1 MNFEEEI
8 NIKLILLG
16 ESAVGKTSIIN
27 RYVEDSFSND
37 IISSSSMT
45 YSRKRLTIN
54 KQNIILN
61 IWDTV
66 GQEKFKSLS
75 KLFFNDTKIVVLVY
89 SITEKDTFIK
99 LDYWLKTF
107 QETIGDDV
115 VLGVAGNKSDL
126 FFQQAV
132 SEEEG
137 AKYAEKIGAI
147 FSEISAKEN
156 KKGLDKFI
164 EQLVTEYIKRN
175 PNLITNRESIKLFEG
190 DDERQLKAG
199 CCTSNKNKRVI
210 KKYGNIVKE
219 KKGVINVIFLGENS
233 AGKTSIINRI
243 NNDEFNFEE
252 KHTEKLNKTYTK
264 YNKGKIKL
272 QIIINDVDN
281 DKKKSSEFIDLI
293 KKSDIFFLVYD
304 VKDDKSAGNIY
315 YWIEVISQ
323 MKDDINKDLIYI
335 LANKNDKGDEN
346 KNIKLIEK
354 GRQIAE
360 INNAKFKAVS
370 AKDNEGIDKIIEESV
385 DEYLAKS

>member
-126 FFQQAV
+126 FFQQTV

-175 PNLITNRESIKLFEG
+175 PNLITNKESIRLFEG
-190 DDERQLKAG
+190 DDERQIKAG

-281 DKKKSSEFIDLI
+281 DKKKSSEFIELI

-346 KNIKLIEK
+346 KNFKLIEK

-360 INNAKFKAVS
+360 INNAKFKAIS

>member
-1 MNFEEEI
+1 MNMNFEEEI

-126 FFQQAV
+126 FFQQTV

-147 FSEISAKEN
+147 F
-156 KKGLDKFI
+156 F
-164 EQLVTEYIKRN
+164 RN
-175 PNLITNRESIKLFEG
+175 FS
-190 DDERQLKAG
+190 
-199 CCTSNKNKRVI
+199 
-210 KKYGNIVKE
+210 
-219 KKGVINVIFLGENS
+219 
-233 AGKTSIINRI
+233 
-243 NNDEFNFEE
+243 
-252 KHTEKLNKTYTK
+252 
-264 YNKGKIKL
+264 
-272 QIIINDVDN
+272 
-281 DKKKSSEFIDLI
+281 
-293 KKSDIFFLVYD
+293 
-304 VKDDKSAGNIY
+304 
-315 YWIEVISQ
+315 
-323 MKDDINKDLIYI
+323 
-335 LANKNDKGDEN
+335 
-346 KNIKLIEK
+346 
-354 GRQIAE
+354 
-360 INNAKFKAVS
+360 
-370 AKDNEGIDKIIEESV
+370 
-385 DEYLAKS
+385 

>member
-126 FFQQAV
+126 FFQQTV

-175 PNLITNRESIKLFEG
+175 PNLITNRESIRLFEG
-190 DDERQLKAG
+190 DDERQIKAG

-264 YNKGKIKL
+264 YNNGKMKL

-281 DKKKSSEFIDLI
+281 DKKKSSEFIELI

-335 LANKNDKGDEN
+335 LANKNDKEDEN
-346 KNIKLIEK
+346 KNFKLIEK

-360 INNAKFKAVS
+360 INNAKFKAIS

-385 DEYLAKS
+385 DDYLAKS